1 MQRKWGK
8 INDNEKSPGGVHN
21 GLALWLDASDSNSIS
36 TASCSDSVVSPLD
49 SESVSCWLDKSGRE
63 NNLTASGT
71 VTYKTSQFNGREAVL
86 FNGGATSL
94 SDMVGLS
101 GGDKDFTVFVVF
113 DKSSSASTAVPI
125 EFGNASASAG
135 EKWGLETL
143 ADGNISNAW
152 NVAQTTTSDTPVDI
166 LNKPYVVSMN
176 YAGGGMQSS
185 ANQEIYINGTKKHSL
200 TVSGSSSAAASLPTR
215 PDISIGRDL
224 TGSSPHQGHIAEVV
238 VYDRK
243 LSDFERQAV
252 EAYLSQKWLEE
263 YYSYQSCSEL
273 EAAVGTGGPY
283 TIDKDGY
290 NGPYEPQDCKL
301 ENVANFTSATQSMSA
316 ANHSSIQVDLSQTGS
331 FSASLWFK
339 VNAFPSAQYIMFG
352 NGISGANTGKF
363 LVEFWPDGYLR
374 LAIAEHDVGW
384 SAIDTESSTNFRITD
399 LNRWY
404 HVTAVKDGTNMKIY
418 VDGVERA
425 SGTQTNNPIASTGP
439 LVVGSDPDNITNLV
453 FKGYLDEVAVWKKA
467 LSSEEIWQMQSTAI
481 DPNATDLGALYNFN
495 SGSLLIDST
504 SNGNDLTTTG
514 TSISEGP
521 ALRE

>member
-1 MQRKWGK
+1 MSLSAGYNGDTVGLTSTQDVWIDGIKQTDLDRSASPATGAANIARNPNYRVGSKIDNAEYFGGDIGESFFWGRNLSNAELVENDLYLQRKWGK
-8 INDNEKSPGGVHN
+8 KNDNEKSPGGVHN

-71 VTYKTSQFNGREAVL
+71 VTYKTSQFNGKEAVL
-86 FNGGATSL
+86 FNGGATTL

-185 ANQEIYINGTKKHSL
+185 ANQEIYVNGTKKHSL
-200 TVSGSSSAAASLPTR
+200 VVSGSSSAAASLPTR

-224 TGSSPHQGHIAEVV
+224 TGSNSHQGHIAEVV

-273 EAAVGTGGPY
+273 EAAYGLGGPY

-316 ANHSSIQVDLSQTGS
+316 ADDSSIQVDMTQTGS
-331 FSASLWFK
+331 FSASFWFK
-339 VNAFPSAQYIMFG
+339 LDAFPSSKVY
-352 NGISGANTGKF
+352 
-363 LVEFWPDGYLR
+363 YL
-374 LAIAEHDVGW
+374 W
-384 SAIDTESSTNFRITD
+384 
-399 LNRWY
+399 
-404 HVTAVKDGTNMKIY
+404 
-418 VDGVERA
+418 
-425 SGTQTNNPIASTGP
+425 
-439 LVVGSDPDNITNLV
+439 
-453 FKGYLDEVAVWKKA
+453 
-467 LSSEEIWQMQSTAI
+467 
-481 DPNATDLGALYNFN
+481 
-495 SGSLLIDST
+495 
-504 SNGNDLTTTG
+504 
-514 TSISEGP
+514 
-521 ALRE
+521 